1 MKLTDAVVF
10 NRIES
15 VKAIIFGGGVNVN
28 DVDARGCAVLHRA
41 ASIGSVELGKI
52 LLDAKANVHIMDQYG
67 TTPLH
72 CASYSGHVDFVKL
85 LITHKA
91 NVNAQN
97 YAGNSSLHW
106 AALYGHIAC
115 VEEFIRAGAE
125 LNGRN
130 DDGWTPLAHAINYNF
145 PDCAERLLDAGANIF
160 KISNVYKVIDIPD
173 WFEVMVAK
181 RKNVVA
187 SLRVFIGVM
196 RNRFETEGP
205 HVGNRLP
212 KDLLKLLM
220 VMLWSTRFD
229 EKWEVK

>member
-1 MKLTDAVVF
+1 MDLTDAVVW

-15 VKAIIFGGGVNVN
+15 VKAIIFGGSGVDVN
-28 DVDARGCAVLHRA
+28 DVDARGCIVLHRA
-41 ASIGSVELGKI
+41 AANGSVELGKI

-91 NVNAQN
+91 NVNAQPH
-97 YAGNSSLHW
+97 AGKSALHW
-106 AALYGHIAC
+106 AALFGHITC

-125 LNGRN
+125 LNGQG
-130 DDGWTPLAHAINYNF
+130 DEGCTPLGYTIGYDF
-145 PDCAERLLDAGANIF
+145 RGSTEILLDAGA
-160 KISNVYKVIDIPD
+160 KLSDVHVIPD
-173 WFEVMVAK
+173 WVETIIAK

-205 HVGNRLP
+205 HVGNRVP

-220 VMLWSTRFD
+220 AMLWSTRLD
-229 EKWEVK
+229 EEWEVK